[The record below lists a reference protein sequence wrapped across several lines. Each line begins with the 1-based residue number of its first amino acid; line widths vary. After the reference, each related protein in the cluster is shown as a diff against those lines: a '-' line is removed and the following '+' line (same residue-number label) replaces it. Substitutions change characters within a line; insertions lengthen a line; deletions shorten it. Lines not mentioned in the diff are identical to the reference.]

1 MKKTCS
7 FLLGLV
13 LLFSLCSCGGKAAEK
28 QTVQPEGKRTAEEAI
43 ESGALL
49 YSLDLT
55 KEIEDDL
62 EAAKGTYEGRYYLIN
77 FIVDSITN
85 KDYLR
90 GMSENPLFTVKSSVY
105 YAAHL
110 PEGEREGIALGDIV
124 QVVGK
129 LSAIEKHFNGATFVE
144 LTDAHCVQKTF
155 QLSGKVQMVAANGW
169 GDRFCSL
176 IDDGVLSPKR
186 GETAVFLP
194 DDCELAAGD
203 HITVTGKLHGGENHA
218 FFANAAYA
226 DYFIWM
232 EIPESIEIEGP

>member
-1 MKKTCS
+1 MKKCIL
-7 FLLGLV
+7 FLLGMV

-28 QTVQPEGKRTAEEAI
+28 QTVQPEGKASAQEAI
-43 ESGALL
+43 ENGALL
-49 YSLDLT
+49 YSYDLT
-55 KEIEDDL
+55 KEIVDDIDL
-62 EAAKGTYEGRYYLIN
+62 AKETYEGRYYLIN
-77 FIVDSITN
+77 FIVDSTFN
-85 KDYLR
+85 EDYLR
-90 GMSENPLFTVKSSVY
+90 GMSECPLFTVKSSVY

-110 PEGEREGIALGDIV
+110 PEEEREGIAPGDIV

-144 LTDAHCVQKTF
+144 FTDAHCVSKIL
-155 QLSGKVQMVAANGW
+155 QLSGEVQMVAANYRGE
-169 GDRFCSL
+169 RFCSL

-232 EIPESIEIEGP
+232 EIPESIEIEGS